1 MPEFVGIYVGDQQ
14 PRLATL
20 LLGREPTNALT
31 RQVYRELAEAATEV
45 SRRADIAAVILFGGH
60 EIFSAGDD
68 MTELRTLDRAEAQAA
83 DRVRRGRWTLS
94 PRSPSR
100 PSQRSPVTRWVP
112 D

>member
-20 LLGREPTNALT
+20 LFGREPTNAPDSAGLSGT
-31 RQVYRELAEAATEV
+31 AEAATEV
-45 SRRADIAAVILFGGH
+45 SRRADIAAVISLRRARDLPP
-60 EIFSAGDD
+60 EM

-83 DRVRRGRWTLS
+83 DRVRRGAGRC
-94 PRSPSR
+94 RRDRCR